1 MTEIPDPGERGVQ
14 RYSLRPLSAYRYVP
28 GLHPHPIRD
37 PRGHS
42 YQPVLRLNRHA
53 PWRVDEWRTLDD
65 WLYGIDLFNRFYFW
79 EAHEAWEGLWA
90 AVGRDTA
97 PALLLQGL
105 IQIAAALLKTHM
117 GVFLGARTL
126 SAEGL
131 DKLDR
136 VAVLESTL
144 LGLDLQQTAAAFASY
159 FAPLARGQLP
169 GIGAQVPLL
178 RLAEDAAAPPNAGS
192 RQRATEHRRG

>member
-1 MTEIPDPGERGVQ
+1 MTTLPDPGNRGVP
-14 RYSLRPLSAYRYVP
+14 RYSQRPLPAYRYVP

-42 YQPVLRLNRHA
+42 YERVPALNRHA

-65 WLYGIDLFNRFYFW
+65 WLYGVDLFNRFYFW

-90 AVGRDTA
+90 AAGRDTA

-117 GVFLGARTL
+117 GVVVGARTL
-126 SAEGL
+126 STEGIE
-131 DKLDR
+131 KLR
-136 VAVLESTL
+136 RTRELQPEL
-144 LGLDLQQTAAAFASY
+144 LGLDLQQTLAAFTGY
-159 FAPLARGQLP
+159 FAPLECDHLP
-169 GIGAQVPLL
+169 DLGLQVPQL
-178 RLAEDAAAPPNAGS
+178 RLAAPPAV
-192 RQRATEHRRG
+192 

>member
-1 MTEIPDPGERGVQ
+1 MADRLHDIPDPGERAVQ
-14 RYSLRPLSAYRYVP
+14 RYSQRPFPAYRYVP

-42 YQPVLRLNRHA
+42 YQPVPTLNRHA
-53 PWRVDEWRTLDD
+53 PWDADEWRTLDD
-65 WLYGIDLFNRFYFW
+65 WLYGVDLFNRFYFW

-90 AVGRDTA
+90 AAGRDTA

-131 DKLDR
+131 DKLGR
-136 VAVLESTL
+136 VAALQPAL
-144 LGLDLQQTAAAFASY
+144 LGLDIQQTAAAFASY
-159 FAPLARGQLP
+159 FAPLEYGQLP
-169 GIGAQVPLL
+169 DLGPQVPLL
-178 RLAEDAAAPPNAGS
+178 RLAY
-192 RQRATEHRRG
+192 

>member
-1 MTEIPDPGERGVQ
+1 MTDLPDPGERGVS
-14 RYSLRPLSAYRYVP
+14 RYSQRLLPAYRYVP
-28 GLHPHPIRD
+28 GLHPHPVRD

-42 YQPVLRLNRHA
+42 YEPVPTLNRHA
-53 PWRVDEWRTLDD
+53 PWGVEEWRTLDD

-117 GVFLGARTL
+117 GVFPGARTL

-131 DKLDR
+131 DKLGR
-136 VAVLESTL
+136 AAALEPVL

-159 FAPLARGQLP
+159 FAPLARGSLP
-169 GIGAQVPLL
+169 DLGPQVPLL
-178 RLAEDAAAPPNAGS
+178 QLAS
-192 RQRATEHRRG
+192 L